1 MGKSTLKGEKM
12 SKKVLI
18 QLGNSNDGWV
28 TVGKIEAVSEETMAA
43 ILIWLQLGVEK
54 AGAIVRLEKVDE

>member
-1 MGKSTLKGEKM
+1 M